1 MTKIKKKKVEVK
13 EPVRMVRQLKDLVA
27 WKVELKYNQPRVVM
41 AKTEAGAWNKY
52 KKMMGIRNTDHD
64 PVVQRCPKFV
74 KYDEE
79 TGIISNLGASPK
91 TAKEVEDANPPE
103 ESDDD
108 FDVVAYE
115 NADPDDIDEEDE

>member
-1 MTKIKKKKVEVK
+1 MTKIKKKKLEVN

-41 AKTEAGAWNKY
+41 AKTKAGAWNKY
-52 KKMMGIRNTDHD
+52 KKMMGIRNTDHE
-64 PVVQRCPKFV
+64 PVIKRCPKFV

-79 TGIISNLGASPK
+79 TGIIKNLGVTPTTK
-91 TAKEVEDANPPE
+91 KEIEDSEMPD

-108 FDVVAYE
+108 FDVVPYDD
-115 NADPDDIDEEDE
+115 ADDVDEEDA